1 MNVQIL
7 DGDFLCCEFYFTY
20 AATLLAL
27 YNSGNYI
34 LIQFFYS
41 MWCIRILIYICG
53 QSQTEE
59 KVFSVS
65 NFIKNIKSLT
75 DFQILNFMAIGSI
88 KTEN

>member
-34 LIQFFYS
+34 FNL
-41 MWCIRILIYICG
+41 
-53 QSQTEE
+53 
-59 KVFSVS
+59 VFLFHVVHPNSDLYLWPKS
-65 NFIKNIKSLT
+65 NGGKS
-75 DFQILNFMAIGSI
+75 FQCL
-88 KTEN
+88 KLY